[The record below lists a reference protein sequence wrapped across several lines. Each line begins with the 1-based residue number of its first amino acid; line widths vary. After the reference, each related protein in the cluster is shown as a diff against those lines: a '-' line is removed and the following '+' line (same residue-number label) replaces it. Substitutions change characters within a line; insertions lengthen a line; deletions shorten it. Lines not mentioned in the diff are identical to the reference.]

1 MNGADDPARIESA
14 GARPTLNGYARA
26 QRGTY
31 VTYAPLREPMS
42 ATTVDAPRPARRI
55 GALRQLWPFLKPHR
69 ALAIGWLVF
78 LGLSSGS
85 TLVLPLAVRHMIEQ
99 GFTSA
104 NSAAINNTFLAL
116 FGVALVLAVA
126 TAARYFCITLL
137 GERALASLRQQ
148 LYAHVIRLDIG
159 FFERSRVGELTS
171 RLGTDTEVVQALIGS
186 GISVALRSAV
196 MLLGAS
202 GMMIWTSP
210 RLAGLTALVIPAVM
224 LPILVFGRRVQKLSR
239 DSQDRLADAAAVA
252 NETLNAAPAVKAY
265 ARETVEGRR
274 YASAISRALDSARK
288 RIGMRALLTAA
299 VIVLFF
305 GAITLVLWAGARDVL
320 TGTLNAGVL
329 GQFVLYAIFAAGSV
343 AGLSEV
349 WGDVLRA
356 AGAMERIGE
365 LFGERAEITSPAQPT
380 HLPRPIRGALHFEQ
394 VGFHYPTR
402 PDAPALH
409 AFELTIQPGETVAL
423 VGPSGA
429 GKSTVLAL
437 LLRFYDPQSGRITLD
452 GVDLRAMALPELRGA
467 IALVPQETVIFGG
480 SAADNIRF
488 GRQDASD
495 DEVREAARAAEA
507 HEFIGAMSEGYDAE
521 LGERGVRLSGGQRQR
536 VAIAR
541 AILRDAPLLLLDEA
555 TSALDAQSE
564 AAIQQALERLEKG
577 RTTLVIAHRLAT
589 VQRADRIVVLDGGRI
604 VAQGTHE
611 SLLAEGGLYAELA
624 RLQFVA

>member
-1 MNGADDPARIESA
+1 
-14 GARPTLNGYARA
+14 
-26 QRGTY
+26 
-31 VTYAPLREPMS
+31 
-42 ATTVDAPRPARRI
+42 
-55 GALRQLWPFLKPHR
+55 
-69 ALAIGWLVF
+69 
-78 LGLSSGS
+78 
-85 TLVLPLAVRHMIEQ
+85 VLPLAVRHMIEA
-99 GFTSA
+99 GFGHASA
-104 NSAAINNTFLAL
+104 AAINTTFLGL
-116 FGVALVLAVA
+116 FGVALVLAFA

-137 GERALASLRQQ
+137 GERALASLRSQ
-148 LYAHVIRLDIG
+148 LYAHVIRLDVA
-159 FFERSRVGELTS
+159 FFEKSRVGELVS
-171 RLGTDTEVVQALIGS
+171 RLGSDTEVIQALIGS

-196 MLLGAS
+196 MLLGATA
-202 GMMIWTSP
+202 MMVWTSP

-224 LPILVFGRRVQKLSR
+224 LPILLFGRRVQKLSR
-239 DSQDRLADAAAVA
+239 ASQDRIADAAAIA

-265 ARETVEGRR
+265 AREDVESTR
-274 YASAISRALDSARK
+274 YARAITRALASARK
-288 RIGMRALLTAA
+288 RISMRAVLTAT

-320 TGTLNAGVL
+320 AGTLGVGVL
-329 GQFVLYAIFAAGSV
+329 GQFVLYAFFAAGSV

-349 WGDVLRA
+349 WGDVMRA

-365 LFGERAEITSPAQPT
+365 LFAERAEVTSPAQPQA
-380 HLPRPIRGALHFEQ
+380 LPRPVNGALRFEH
-394 VGFHYPTR
+394 VEFRYPSR

-409 AFELTIQPGETVAL
+409 DFDLDIRPGETVAL

-437 LLRFYDPQSGRITLD
+437 LLRFYDPQRGRITFD
-452 GVDLRAMALPELRGA
+452 GVDLRALALPELRGA
-467 IALVPQETVIFGG
+467 IALVPQETVIFAG

-488 GRQDASD
+488 GRQDAGD
-495 DEVREAARAAEA
+495 DEVVEAARAAEA
-507 HEFIGAMSEGYDAE
+507 HEFIGELAGGYAAE

-536 VAIAR
+536 IAIAR

-564 AAIQQALERLEKG
+564 AAIQHALERLEKG

-589 VQRADRIVVLDGGRI
+589 VLRADRIVVMDGGRI

-624 RLQFVA
+624 RLQFAA

>member
-1 MNGADDPARIESA
+1 MSTAATD
-14 GARPTLNGYARA
+14 RP
-26 QRGTY
+26 Q
-31 VTYAPLREPMS
+31 
-42 ATTVDAPRPARRI
+42 RRI
-55 GALRQLWPFLKPHR
+55 SALRQLWPFLKPHR

-78 LGLSSGS
+78 LALSSAS
-85 TLVLPLAVRHMIEQ
+85 TLVLPMAVRHMIEA
-99 GFTSA
+99 GFGHASA
-104 NSAAINNTFLAL
+104 AAINATFLGL
-116 FGVALVLAVA
+116 FGVALVLAFA

-137 GERALASLRQQ
+137 GERALASLRSQ
-148 LYAHVIRLDIG
+148 LYAHVIRLDVA
-159 FFERSRVGELTS
+159 FFERSRVGELIS
-171 RLGTDTEVVQALIGS
+171 RLGSDTEVIQALIGS

-196 MLLGAS
+196 MLLGATA
-202 GMMIWTSP
+202 MMVWTSP

-239 DSQDRLADAAAVA
+239 ASQDRIADAAAIA

-265 ARETVEGRR
+265 AREDVESTR
-274 YASAISRALDSARK
+274 YAHAITKALASARR
-288 RIGMRALLTAA
+288 RISMRAVLTAT

-320 TGTLNAGVL
+320 AGTLGVGVL
-329 GQFVLYAIFAAGSV
+329 GQFVLYAFFAAGSV

-349 WGDVLRA
+349 WGDVMRA

-365 LFGERAEITSPAQPT
+365 LFAERAGITSPARPAP
-380 HLPRPIRGALHFEQ
+380 LPRPVRGALRFEH
-394 VGFHYPTR
+394 VEFRYPSR

-409 AFELTIQPGETVAL
+409 DFNLDIRPGERVAL

-437 LLRFYDPQSGRITLD
+437 LLRFYDPQQGRITLD
-452 GVDLRAMALPELRGA
+452 GVDLRALALPELRGA
-467 IALVPQETVIFGG
+467 IALVPQETVIFAG

-488 GRQDASD
+488 GRQDAGD
-495 DEVREAARAAEA
+495 DEVVEAARAAEA
-507 HEFIGAMSEGYDAE
+507 HEFISDLGDGYASE

-536 VAIAR
+536 LAIAR

-589 VQRADRIVVLDGGRI
+589 VLRADRIVVMDGGRI

-624 RLQFVA
+624 RLQFAA

>member
-1 MNGADDPARIESA
+1 MSDTADTQ
-14 GARPTLNGYARA
+14 RPSRRLGSL
-26 QRGTY
+26 
-31 VTYAPLREPMS
+31 LR
-42 ATTVDAPRPARRI
+42 
-55 GALRQLWPFLKPHR
+55 LWPFVRPHR
-69 ALAIGWLVF
+69 KLAVGWLVF
-78 LGLSSGS
+78 LAISSS
-85 TLVLPLAVRHMIEQ
+85 ATLVLPIAVRHMIDQ
-99 GFTSA
+99 GFG
-104 NSAAINNTFLAL
+104 NSSLATINATFLGL
-116 FGVALVLAVA
+116 FGVALVLAFA
-126 TAARYFCITLL
+126 TAARYYCIALL
-137 GERALASLRQQ
+137 GERSLASLRSD
-148 LYAHVIRLDIG
+148 LYAHVIRLDVG
-159 FFERSRVGELTS
+159 FFERSRVGELIS
-171 RLGTDTEVVQALIGS
+171 RLGTDTEVIQALIGS

-196 MLLGAS
+196 MLLGATA
-202 GMMIWTSP
+202 MMVFTSP

-239 DSQDRLADAAAVA
+239 ASQDRLADAAAIA

-265 ARETVEGRR
+265 AREDIESAR
-274 YASAISRALDSARK
+274 YGGAIARALATARS
-288 RIGMRALLTAA
+288 RIGMRSVLTAT

-305 GAITLVLWAGARDVL
+305 GAIALVLWAGARDVL
-320 TGTLNAGVL
+320 AGTLDVGVL
-329 GQFVLYAIFAAGSV
+329 TQFVIYAFFAAGSL

-365 LFGERAEITSPAQPT
+365 LFEERADITSPAQPT
-380 HLPRPIRGALHFEQ
+380 HLPRPMEGALRFEHIQ
-394 VGFHYPTR
+394 FHYPSR

-409 AFELTIQPGETVAL
+409 DFDLSIRPGETVAL

-429 GKSTVLAL
+429 GKSTVFAL
-437 LLRFYDPQSGRITLD
+437 LLRFYDPQTGRITLD
-452 GVDLRAMALPELRGA
+452 GIDLRALALPELRGA

-488 GRQDASD
+488 GRQDAD
-495 DEVREAARAAEA
+495 EEEVRDAARAAEA
-507 HEFIGAMSEGYDAE
+507 NDFIMAMSKGYGEE

-536 VAIAR
+536 IAIAR

-589 VQRADRIVVLDGGRI
+589 VQRADRIVVMDGGRI
-604 VAQGTHE
+604 VAQGTHQ

-624 RLQFVA
+624 RLQFTA

>member
-1 MNGADDPARIESA
+1 MSDAADTP
-14 GARPTLNGYARA
+14 RPT
-26 QRGTY
+26 
-31 VTYAPLREPMS
+31 
-42 ATTVDAPRPARRI
+42 RRL
-55 GALRQLWPFLKPHR
+55 GALLQLWPFLRPHR

-78 LGLSSGS
+78 LAISSS
-85 TLVLPLAVRHMIEQ
+85 ATLVLPMAVRHMIDQ
-99 GFTSA
+99 GFGHSNA
-104 NSAAINNTFLAL
+104 AAINTTFLGL
-116 FGVALVLAVA
+116 FGVALVLAFA
-126 TAARYFCITLL
+126 TAARYYCISLL
-137 GERALASLRQQ
+137 GERALASLRAK
-148 LYAHVIRLDIG
+148 LYAHVIRLDVS
-159 FFERSRVGELTS
+159 FFERSRVGELIS
-171 RLGTDTEVVQALIGS
+171 RLGTDTEVIQALIGS
-186 GISVALRSAV
+186 GISVALRSVV
-196 MLLGAS
+196 MLLGAT
-202 GMMIWTSP
+202 GMMVWTSTH
-210 RLAGLTALVIPAVM
+210 LAGLTALVIPAVV

-239 DSQDRLADAAAVA
+239 ASQDRLADAAAVA

-265 ARETVEGRR
+265 AREDIESTR
-274 YASAISRALDSARK
+274 YGSAITRALATARK
-288 RIGMRALLTAA
+288 RIGMRSALTAA

-320 TGTLNAGVL
+320 AGTLNAGVL
-329 GQFVLYAIFAAGSV
+329 GQFVLYAIFAAGSL

-365 LFGERAEITSPAQPT
+365 LFEEHAEITSPAQPT
-380 HLPRPIRGALHFEQ
+380 PLPTPMQGALRFDR
-394 VGFHYPTR
+394 VAFHYPTR
-402 PDAPALH
+402 PDAPALYDFDL
-409 AFELTIQPGETVAL
+409 AIRPGETVAL

-429 GKSTVLAL
+429 GKSTVFAL
-437 LLRFYDPQSGRITLD
+437 LLRFYDPQTGRISLD
-452 GVDLRAMALPELRGA
+452 GVDLRALSLPALRGA

-488 GRQDASD
+488 GRQDAGD

-507 HEFIGAMSEGYDAE
+507 HEFISALGKGYDEE

-536 VAIAR
+536 IAIAR

-589 VQRADRIVVLDGGRI
+589 VQRADRIVVMDGGRI

-624 RLQFVA
+624 RLQFTA

>member
-1 MNGADDPARIESA
+1 
-14 GARPTLNGYARA
+14 
-26 QRGTY
+26 
-31 VTYAPLREPMS
+31 MS
-42 ATTVDAPRPARRI
+42 DAANTPRPARRL
-55 GALRQLWPFLKPHR
+55 GTLLRLWPFLKPHR

-78 LGLSSGS
+78 LAISSS
-85 TLVLPLAVRHMIEQ
+85 ATLVLPVAFRHVIDQ
-99 GFTSA
+99 GFGRSNA
-104 NSAAINNTFLAL
+104 AAINTIFLGL
-116 FGVALVLAVA
+116 FGVALVLAFA
-126 TAARYFCITLL
+126 TAARYYCIALL
-137 GERALASLRQQ
+137 GERALASLRAK
-148 LYAHVIRLDIG
+148 LYAHVIRLDVG
-159 FFERSRVGELTS
+159 FFERSRVGELIS
-171 RLGTDTEVVQALIGS
+171 RLGTDTEVIQALIGS

-202 GMMIWTSP
+202 GLMVWTSP
-210 RLAGLTALVIPAVM
+210 HLAGLTALVIPAVM

-239 DSQDRLADAAAVA
+239 ASQDRLADAAAVA

-265 ARETVEGRR
+265 AREDIESTR
-274 YASAISRALDSARK
+274 YGSAITRALATARK
-288 RIGMRALLTAA
+288 RIGMRSMLTAA

-305 GAITLVLWAGARDVL
+305 GAITIVLWAGARDVL
-320 TGTLNAGVL
+320 AGSLNPGVL
-329 GQFVLYAIFAAGSV
+329 GQFVLYAFLAAGSL

-365 LFGERAEITSPAQPT
+365 LFEERAEITSPAQPT
-380 HLPRPIRGALHFEQ
+380 PLPKPMQGALRFENIA
-394 VGFHYPTR
+394 FHYPTR
-402 PDAPALH
+402 PDAPALYDFDL
-409 AFELTIQPGETVAL
+409 AIRPGETVAL

-429 GKSTVLAL
+429 GKSTVFAL
-437 LLRFYDPQSGRITLD
+437 LLRFYDPQTGRITLD
-452 GVDLRAMALPELRGA
+452 DVDLRALALPELRGA

-488 GRQDASD
+488 GRQDAGD

-507 HEFIGAMSEGYDAE
+507 NEFISALGKGYDEE

-536 VAIAR
+536 IAIAR

-589 VQRADRIVVLDGGRI
+589 VQRADRIVVMDGGRI

-624 RLQFVA
+624 RLQFTA